1 MNLKNNIAISD
12 SGFVFNPSSG
22 ESFSVNQIG
31 LEMLNMLRQKFTTED
46 IVTHI
51 EKGFQ
56 AERPTIERDLN
67 DFIDM
72 MNQYHLMQ
80 DEDE

>member
-31 LEMLNMLRQKFTTED
+31 LEMLNQLRQKLSTEE

-51 EKGFQ
+51 EKDFQ
-56 AERPTIERDLN
+56 AERSTIERDLN